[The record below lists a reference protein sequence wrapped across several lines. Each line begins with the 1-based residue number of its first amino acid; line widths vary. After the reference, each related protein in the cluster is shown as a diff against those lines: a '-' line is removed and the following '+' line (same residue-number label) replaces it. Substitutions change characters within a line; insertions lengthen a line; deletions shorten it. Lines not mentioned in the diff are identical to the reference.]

1 MAPNG
6 FHSEPVRGEQLA
18 EGKTKIVYAVQ
29 GDATQC
35 ILYSKDRITANNAT
49 K

>member
-6 FHSEPVRGEQLA
+6 HSEPVRGEQLA
-18 EGKTKIVYAVQ
+18 EGKTKLVYAVQ
-29 GDATQC
+29 GDPAKC
-35 ILYSKDRITANNAT
+35 ILYSKDRITAHNAT